1 MRYYAGQLQRVR
13 ALGRHEARHQE
24 VVAGLDVEP
33 FIEVA
38 KFITEI
44 YSSGMPQAVE
54 LIRLNLDQKKNKKM
68 MSEGGSIVLTRVG
81 VVLVLGEYC
90 KKANMLYI

>member
-1 MRYYAGQLQRVR
+1 M
-13 ALGRHEARHQE
+13 ALGYRHLE
-24 VVAGLDVEP
+24 GLDVP
-33 FIEVA
+33 KICSTAALNFIEVA

-68 MSEGGSIVLTRVG
+68 MSEGRSFSDGYEDSSDKLCRFVCISTRSP
-81 VVLVLGEYC
+81 LW
-90 KKANMLYI
+90 